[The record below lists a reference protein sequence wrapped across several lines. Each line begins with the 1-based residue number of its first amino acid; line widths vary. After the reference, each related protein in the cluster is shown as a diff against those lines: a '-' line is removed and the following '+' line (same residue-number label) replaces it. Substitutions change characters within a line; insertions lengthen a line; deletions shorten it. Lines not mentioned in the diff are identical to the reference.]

1 MTDLWNYRT
10 TARTDTATDL
20 TGFQVVANDG
30 SIGKIDQATYE
41 VGTSYVV
48 VDTGPWIFGKKR
60 MLPAGVLDRV
70 DYDEQQVFVNMT
82 KEQIRQAPDY
92 DDMRYQEEAYR
103 TDVGDYYARF

>member
-48 VDTGPWIFGKKR
+48 VDTGPGSSAR
-60 MLPAGVLDRV
+60 SECSLPECSTGSITTRSRCSS
-70 DYDEQQVFVNMT
+70 T
-82 KEQIRQAPDY
+82 
-92 DDMRYQEEAYR
+92 
-103 TDVGDYYARF
+103 